1 MSVGTYCGK
10 GIVIV
15 AETDELAP
23 LLSIAVNVTVVDPL
37 GNNILAFNP
46 EATLDPATLHSVDTI
61 VPSLSLA
68 VAVRLTDSPALSS
81 VSAILRLPPT
91 IDTVG
96 DTFVW
101 Y

>member
-15 AETDELAP
+15 AETDVLAP
-23 LLSIAVNVTVVDPL
+23 LLSVAVNVTVVDTL
-37 GNNILAFNP
+37 GKNILAFNP
-46 EATLDPATLHSVDTI
+46 EATLDPATLHYVETI

-81 VSAILRLPPT
+81 VSPILRLPPT

-96 DTFVW
+96 DTFVG